1 MKRHVSVLTATVF
14 AVATALTA
22 QAQSQAPRPQPD
34 KPATGQKTPGHDE
47 HANAKGA
54 GSDQEFARKVAA
66 GGHAEVELA
75 MLAQQK
81 GSSEEVKSLASRLQ
95 TDHMKANDELQKVAA
110 SKNWNLPTEPTPD
123 QKNQKAKLEKMS
135 GKAFDKAYTD
145 LMVTNHRNNIPMFER
160 EASKGSDADLKQFA
174 SNTLPT
180 LKEHLEI
187 ALKAQRAVAGS
198 TATARR

>member
-1 MKRHVSVLTATVF
+1 MKRHISVLTAFVF

-22 QAQSQAPRPQPD
+22 QAQSQAPRTQPD
-34 KPATGQKTPGHDE
+34 KPSTGAKAAGHEE
-47 HANAKGA
+47 HAKAT

-81 GSSEEVKSLASRLQ
+81 GSAEEVKSLASRLQ
-95 TDHMKANDELQKVAA
+95 TDHMKANDELQKVAS

-135 GKAFDKAYTD
+135 GKAFDKAYVD

-160 EASKGSDADLKQFA
+160 QASKGADADLKQFA
-174 SNTLPT
+174 STTVPT
-180 LKEHLEI
+180 LKEHLDM

-198 TATARR
+198 SATARR

>member
-1 MKRHVSVLTATVF
+1 MKRHVSVLTAIVF

-22 QAQSQAPRPQPD
+22 QAQSQAPRTQPD
-34 KPATGQKTPGHDE
+34 KPPTGAKATSHEE
-47 HANAKGA
+47 HAKADSG

-81 GSSEEVKSLASRLQ
+81 GSSEEVKNLASRLH
-95 TDHMKANDELQKVAA
+95 TDHMKANDELQKIA
-110 SKNWNLPTEPTPD
+110 SKKNWNLPTEPTPD
-123 QKNQKAKLEKMS
+123 QKNQKAKLEKLT
-135 GKAFDKAYTD
+135 GNAFDKAYVD

-160 EASKGSDADLKQFA
+160 EGSKGADAELKQFA

-180 LKEHLEI
+180 LKQHLDMS
-187 ALKAQRAVAGS
+187 LKAQRAVGAKN
-198 TATARR
+198 ATARR

>member
-34 KPATGQKTPGHDE
+34 KPATGAGHEE
-47 HANAKGA
+47 HAKAPGA

-95 TDHMKANDELQKVAA
+95 ADHMKATDELQKIA
-110 SKNWNLPTEPTPD
+110 SKKNWNLPTEPTPD
-123 QKNQKAKLEKMS
+123 QKNQKAKLERLS
-135 GKAFDKAYTD
+135 GSAFDKAYVD

-160 EASKGSDADLKQFA
+160 EGSKGNDAELKQFA
-174 SNTLPT
+174 SSTVPT
-180 LKEHLEI
+180 LKEHLDM
-187 ALKAQRAVAGS
+187 ALKAQRAVGGKNS
-198 TATARR
+198 TARR